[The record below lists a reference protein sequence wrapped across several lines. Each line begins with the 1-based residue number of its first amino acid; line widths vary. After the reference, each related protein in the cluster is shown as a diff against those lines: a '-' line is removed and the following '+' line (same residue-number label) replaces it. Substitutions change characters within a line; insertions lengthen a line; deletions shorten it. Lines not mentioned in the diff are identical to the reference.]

1 MNKASPA
8 GTRFGGA
15 SKLGKERTGSA
26 SADMNGRKSV
36 LTHSMPVFRRR
47 PITESSGSRELA
59 RVDFWGGKVVVWSFG
74 RRVSMVRGGQPA
86 VRQWGGRPKAVN
98 CKYCRGV
105 DIR

>member
-59 RVDFWGGKVVVWSFG
+59 RVVVFWQESFDGKGWTARSTAVG
-74 RRVSMVRGGQPA
+74 RETESS
-86 VRQWGGRPKAVN
+86 KL
-98 CKYCRGV
+98 
-105 DIR
+105 